1 MRRAWAIA
9 AMLGAGCLTPIGDGD
24 DDVQRGEARSLG
36 IHGTDKP
43 ESTHDQARL
52 ALEQDAWRREHRFLD
67 ATDAGHLW
75 RASRPTQDEL
85 EAGLFDNE
93 ELFGI
98 GGQIFE
104 LGFTPAIGYGSAD
117 LPAFD
122 VVHTGLRG
130 GPDARAC
137 VDCHHRGGLAG
148 AGAAIDNALLR
159 GDGVRA
165 SSATVRNPPSLAG
178 AGIVELV
185 ARQLSGD
192 LQRRRDEA
200 IAFVR
205 DEGYGIRIPLNVQ
218 GIAFGHLSVDEKG
231 RVDTS
236 EVVGIDGDLTI
247 RPFGRKGRWASLRDV
262 IEDELAIH
270 HGMQTSWLAANGAT
284 GRVGD
289 FGGDDPDGDGVA
301 DEVTEGQLTAL
312 TFFVAMLDVPVED
325 APAHSTVQTAWARG
339 RADFE
344 DLGCAGCH
352 VPSLRL
358 TSAEYRLPSRQS
370 GPTRRTFLA
379 DEGAMPRIAES
390 ISDEALVVRLYSD
403 LRRHDMGPG
412 LAEVRA
418 EGAVAGSVFLTP
430 PLWGVAVTGPYLH
443 DGRAPTL
450 EDAILLH
457 GGEAQ
462 ASADAYAALSEA
474 DRAPLPV
481 ILTTLRRAPRLVAR

>member
-1 MRRAWAIA
+1 MKRGLVLAL
-9 AMLGAGCLTPIGDGD
+9 LGAGCLTSIGTGGD
-24 DDVQRGEARSLG
+24 DIERGDARSLG

-67 ATDAGHLW
+67 AVDPGHLW
-75 RASRPTQDEL
+75 RASRPSQDEL

-93 ELFGI
+93 EVFGI

-104 LGFTPAIGYGSAD
+104 LGFSPAVGYGSAD
-117 LPAFD
+117 LPTFNL
-122 VVHTGLRG
+122 VHTELRG

-148 AGAAIDNALLR
+148 AGGAVDNALLR
-159 GDGVRA
+159 GDGVRT

-185 ARQLSGD
+185 GRQLTGD
-192 LQRRRDEA
+192 LQQRRDEA
-200 IAFVR
+200 IAFAR
-205 DEGYGIRIPLNVQ
+205 EEGSGVRIPLNVQ
-218 GIAFGHLSVDEKG
+218 GIAYGHLSIDAQG

-236 EVVGIDGDLTI
+236 EVRGIDSDLTI

-270 HGMQTSWLAANGAT
+270 HGMQTSWLAENGAT

-289 FGGDDPDGDGVA
+289 FGGDDPDGDGVT
-301 DEVTEGQLTAL
+301 DEITEGQLTAL
-312 TFFVAMLDVPVED
+312 TFFVAMLDVPTED
-325 APAHSTVQTAWARG
+325 APSHSTLQTQWARG

-358 TSAEYRLPSRQS
+358 DSAEYRLRSRQD
-370 GPTRRTFLA
+370 GPTRRTFLQE
-379 DEGAMPRIAES
+379 EGMMPRIATS
-390 ISDEALVVRLYSD
+390 IAEEAIVVRLYSD

-412 LAEVRA
+412 LAELRA
-418 EGAVAGSVFLTP
+418 EGSVPGSVFLTP

-457 GGEAQ
+457 GGEGQ
-462 ASADAYAALSEA
+462 AAADAYAALSEL
-474 DRAPLPV
+474 DRAPLRV
-481 ILTTLRRAPRLVAR
+481 FLTSLRRAPRLVAR